1 MSDKTEK
8 TEINF
13 LSGPM
18 VYVPGMFRWSMAI
31 TAKDIQPDAQDV
43 AARMFMLAA
52 LLPALTGPELK
63 RVAEKELE
71 AEIDDEAGTVSFV
84 VERGAA

>member
-1 MSDKTEK
+1 MSEK
-8 TEINF
+8 TQINF
-13 LSGPM
+13 VSNQM
-18 VYVPGMFRWSMAI
+18 VHVPGLFRWTMAI
-31 TAKDIQPDAQDV
+31 RSSDIDKEARDV

-52 LLPALTGPELK
+52 LFPALTGPELK

-71 AEIDDEAGTVSFV
+71 AEIDEEAGTVSFV

>member
-1 MSDKTEK
+1 MSEK
-8 TEINF
+8 TQINF
-13 LSGPM
+13 VSSQM
-18 VYVPGMFRWSMAI
+18 IHVPGVFRWSMAI
-31 TAKDIQPDAQDV
+31 RSSDIQPDARDV

-52 LLPALTGPELK
+52 LLPALTGLELK

-71 AEIDDEAGTVSFV
+71 AEIDEEAGTVSFV

>member
-1 MSDKTEK
+1 MSEQTK
-8 TEINF
+8 INF
-13 LSGPM
+13 VSSEM
-18 VYVPGMFRWSMAI
+18 MHVPGVFRWGMAI
-31 TAKDIQPDAQDV
+31 TAKDIQPDARDV

-71 AEIDDEAGTVSFV
+71 AEIDEEAGTVSFTV
-84 VERGAA
+84 QRGAK